1 MKSYFLII
9 ILLLVLTSC
18 GKKEEKLEAFSA
30 EAFAYDLDNYWEV
43 NITTRVKGVT
53 EFKDEKTE
61 EFLYALSFLID
72 LVHPDGTVEKNK
84 FSFSHSQKS
93 NEKLKDIG
101 LEAQF
106 ELDSTYKEGNY
117 KIVFNITDAHSNKST
132 SIEKDLILS
141 K

>member
-1 MKSYFLII
+1 MKKFFFIIVFTLTLI
-9 ILLLVLTSC
+9 SC
-18 GKKEEKLEAFSA
+18 GKKEEKFEAFSA

-43 NITTRVKGVT
+43 NVSVRVKGAA
-53 EFKDEKTE
+53 EFKDEKTDE
-61 EFLYALSFLID
+61 YLYAFSFTID
-72 LVHPDGTVEKNK
+72 LIHPDSTIEKNK

-93 NEKLKDIG
+93 NEKLKDVG

-132 SIEKDLILS
+132 SIEKELVLS

>member
-1 MKSYFLII
+1 MKNYFFII
-9 ILLLVLTSC
+9 IFTLILISC
-18 GKKEEKLEAFSA
+18 GKKEEKFEAFNA

-43 NITTRVKGVT
+43 NITTRVKGVS
-53 EFKDEKTE
+53 EIKDEKTNE
-61 EFLYALSFLID
+61 YLYELSFTID
-72 LVHPDGTVEKNK
+72 LVHPDSTIEKNK

-93 NEKLKDIG
+93 NEKLKDVG

-117 KIVFNITDAHSNKST
+117 KIIFNISDAHSKNST
-132 SIEKDLILS
+132 SLEKELVLS